1 LSFEPLSIEGIKKLK
16 RIFEFFFSRLVNW
29 HFFKLITSRKI
40 GLLKLRNSA
49 DFLCMWIFFG
59 RDRIIG
65 IWNYDG
71 SEISVWSLTLAR
83 LNKRSKIK
91 KIEDLLR
98 ERMFRPVNLEWR
110 FWTFHYWLISR
121 SHLIWTKICFYFK

>member
-1 LSFEPLSIEGIKKLK
+1 MLDFMELKFRFPAVRWYDFNTALSFEPLSIEGIKKLK

-65 IWNYDG
+65 I
-71 SEISVWSLTLAR
+71 
-83 LNKRSKIK
+83 
-91 KIEDLLR
+91 
-98 ERMFRPVNLEWR
+98 
-110 FWTFHYWLISR
+110 
-121 SHLIWTKICFYFK
+121 